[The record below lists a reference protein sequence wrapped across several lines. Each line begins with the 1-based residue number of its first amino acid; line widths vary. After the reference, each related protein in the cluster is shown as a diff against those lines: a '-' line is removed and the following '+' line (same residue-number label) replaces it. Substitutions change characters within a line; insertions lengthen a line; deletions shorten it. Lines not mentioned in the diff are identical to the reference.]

1 MGWKGVVRSIGAA
14 TRAAERDAKRRQRE
28 LERQQKQ
35 YEKMQ
40 ELEQA
45 AYEVD
50 VYENEIELLQSV
62 HKECSE
68 LVDWEKVALAPEP
81 KKPKNYKEREKHS
94 KALEANYSPG
104 FIDRIFRKESKK
116 RKQLACEVMDS
127 INEDEQNHNKN
138 INKWKKECED
148 WNESIPLAKKIL
160 DGNPDSKLTV
170 IEKLNPFSEI
180 ATIGSRLSFNI
191 NEKSAVEAI
200 IHIHAADIIPSEVKG
215 LLKSGRLS
223 VKKMPKGTFNEIYQD
238 YVCGSVLRVA
248 RELFSI
254 LPDKM
259 VFVTAVDKLLNSKTG
274 HTEIS
279 PILSVAI
286 SRDTLESLNIM
297 NIDPSDSMSNF
308 VHNMSFKRTKGFE
321 IVEQLNPD
329 NL

>member
-1 MGWKGVVRSIGAA
+1 MGWKGAVRSIGATA
-14 TRAAERDAKRRQRE
+14 RAVERDAKRRQRE
-28 LERQQKQ
+28 LEKQQKQ

-68 LVDWEKVALAPEP
+68 LVNWEKIASAPEP
-81 KKPKNYKEREKHS
+81 KKPENPRERENHS
-94 KALEANYSPG
+94 KTLEANYSPG
-104 FIDRIFRKESKK
+104 FIDRIFKKESKK
-116 RKQLACEVMDS
+116 RKQLASEVIDS
-127 INEDEQNHNKN
+127 INEDEQDYNKN
-138 INKWKKECED
+138 IKRWKKECED

-160 DGNPDSKLTV
+160 DDNPASKLIV

-180 ATIGSRLSFNI
+180 STIGSRLSFNI
-191 NEKSAVEAI
+191 NENSAVEAT

-238 YVCGSVLRVA
+238 YVCGCVLRVA

-274 HTEIS
+274 HTETS

-308 VHNMSFKRTKGFE
+308 VHNMSFKRTKGFD
-321 IVEQLNPD
+321 IIKPLDPN